1 MVSGQLSQGN
11 CMATAPKRFRWGFLV
26 VGAVLVGMILWLV
39 YGNKKPA
46 RNNAAPT
53 VAVTTTKAAL
63 RDFPVVVT
71 ALGAA
76 QAWQGV
82 VIRAQV
88 NGRLLSVPVKEG
100 AQVKKGQLLAE
111 IDPAPY
117 QATLMV
123 AQGAQRRDEAALE
136 QARIDLQ
143 RYQTLLAQNSIAKA
157 QVDTQG
163 ALVKQL
169 EGTVMVDKGQVAAA
183 QVNVNY
189 TRIVSPVDG
198 RVGVR
203 LVDAGNVV
211 STQDTQGILLVNE
224 VSPIAVTFT
233 VPQGDFQRLA
243 ALTDGFAKP
252 LSTQALS
259 QETGADLGTGEL
271 EVADNHVDAST
282 GTVQMKAKFL
292 NGDRKLWPG
301 QFVNVRMTVQTLQ
314 HAVTVPATAVNQGP
328 NGPFVFVVSHGEAGD
343 TARIQPVKVV
353 TTQDFT
359 AVIQDGVS
367 PGDTVVT
374 DGQLSLRPGSKVKE
388 RPAAGAGGP
397 GGPGGAEGRG
407 GGRRGGGG
415 KGRPPAS

>member
-1 MVSGQLSQGN
+1 
-11 CMATAPKRFRWGFLV
+11 MATAPKRFRWGFLV
-26 VGAVLVGMILWLV
+26 VGAILVGMIAWLV

-46 RNNAAPT
+46 RTNAAPV
-53 VAVTTTKAAL
+53 VAVTTTKAAV

-82 VIRAQV
+82 TIRAQV
-88 NGRLLSVPVKEG
+88 NGRLLTVPVAEG

-117 QATLMV
+117 RAALMQ
-123 AQGAQRRDEAALE
+123 AQGAERRDEAALE

-143 RYQTLLAQNSIAKA
+143 RYQTLLSQNSIAKA
-157 QVDTQG
+157 QADTQA

-169 EGTVMVDKGQVAAA
+169 EGTVMVDKGSVAAA

-203 LVDAGNVV
+203 LVDPGNIV
-211 STQDTQGILLVNE
+211 STSDTGGIIVVNE

-243 ALTDGFAKP
+243 NLSNGFSKP
-252 LSTQALS
+252 LVTQALS
-259 QETGADLGTGEL
+259 QETGAPLGVGTL
-271 EVADNHVDAST
+271 NIADNRVDPNT
-282 GTVQMKAKFL
+282 GTVQMKARFA
-292 NGDRKLWPG
+292 NADRKLWPG
-301 QFVNVRMTVQTLQ
+301 QFVNVRLTVQTLAN
-314 HAVTVPATAVNQGP
+314 AVTVPATAVNQGP
-328 NGPFVFVVSHGEAGD
+328 NGPFVFVVNQD
-343 TARIQPVKVV
+343 RARMQPVKVV

-359 AVIQDGVS
+359 AVIQEGIK

-374 DGQLSLRPGSKVKE
+374 DGQLSLRPGSKVRARGE
-388 RPAAGAGGP
+388 GAGG
-397 GGPGGAEGRG
+397 GGPGGRG
-407 GGRRGGGG
+407 GGRRGGGQGQGRGQSQGG
-415 KGRPPAS
+415 KPPAS

>member
-1 MVSGQLSQGN
+1 
-11 CMATAPKRFRWGFLV
+11 MATAPKRFRWGFLV
-26 VGAVLVGMILWLV
+26 VGALLVGMIAWLV

-46 RNNAAPT
+46 RTNPPQT
-53 VAVTTTKAAL
+53 VAVTTTKAAV

-82 VIRAQV
+82 TLRAQV

-100 AQVKKGQLLAE
+100 AQVRKGQVLAE

-117 QATLMV
+117 RAVLMQ
-123 AQGAQRRDEAALE
+123 AQGAERRDEAALE

-157 QVDTQG
+157 QADTQA

-169 EGTVMVDKGQVAAA
+169 EGTVMVDKGSVAAA

-189 TRIVSPVDG
+189 TRILSPVDG

-203 LVDAGNVV
+203 LVDAGNLV
-211 STQDTQGILLVNE
+211 STQDTQGIITINE
-224 VSPIAVTFT
+224 VTPIAVTFT

-243 ALTDGFAKP
+243 NLSGGFSKALA
-252 LSTQALS
+252 TQALS
-259 QETGADLGTGEL
+259 QETGALLGTGQL
-271 EVADNHVDAST
+271 IVADNNVDPST
-282 GTVQMKAKFL
+282 GTVKMKARFP
-292 NGDRKLWPG
+292 NEDRKLWPG
-301 QFVNVRMTVQTLQ
+301 QFVNVRMTVQTLE

-328 NGPFVFVVSHGEAGD
+328 NGPFVFVVNHEGAD
-343 TARIQPVKVV
+343 DRARIQPVKIV

-359 AVIQDGVS
+359 AVIQEGVK

-374 DGQLSLRPGSKVKE
+374 DGQLSLRAGSKVRQRAE
-388 RPAAGAGGP
+388 GAGGP
-397 GGPGGAEGRG
+397 GG
-407 GGRRGGGG
+407 GGGG
-415 KGRPPAS
+415 

>member
-1 MVSGQLSQGN
+1 
-11 CMATAPKRFRWGFLV
+11 MATAPKRFRWGFLV

-39 YGNKKPA
+39 YGNKKQT
-46 RNNAAPT
+46 RNNASPT
-53 VAVTTTKAAL
+53 VAVTTTKATL

-82 VIRAQV
+82 TIRAQV
-88 NGRLLSVPVKEG
+88 NGRLLNVPVKEG

-117 QATLMV
+117 QATLMQ

-136 QARIDLQ
+136 QAHIDLQ
-143 RYQTLLAQNSIAKA
+143 RYQTLLTQNSIAKQ
-157 QVDTQG
+157 QVDTQA

-169 EGTVMVDKGQVAAA
+169 EGTVMLDKGSVAAA

-203 LVDAGNVV
+203 LVDAGNIV
-211 STQDTQGILLVNE
+211 STQDTGGIIIVNE

-243 ALTDGFAKP
+243 NLSEGFSKALT
-252 LSTQALS
+252 TTALS
-259 QETGADLGTGEL
+259 QETGAQLGTGVL
-271 EVADNHVDAST
+271 VVADNRVDANT
-282 GTVQMKAKFL
+282 GTVQMKAKFP
-292 NGDRKLWPG
+292 NADSKLWPG

-314 HAVTVPATAVNQGP
+314 HAVTVPANAVNQGP
-328 NGPFVFVVSHGEAGD
+328 NGPFVFVVDAN
-343 TARIQPVKVV
+343 TARMQPVKVT

-359 AVIQDGVS
+359 AVIQEGVK

-374 DGQLSLRPGSKVKE
+374 DGQLSLRPGSKVHQ
-388 RPAAGAGGP
+388 RSASDGAGGP
-397 GGPGGAEGRG
+397 GAAGGRG
-407 GGRRGGGG
+407 GGRRGGGQG
-415 KGRPPAS
+415 QKEGRPPAS

>member
-1 MVSGQLSQGN
+1 
-11 CMATAPKRFRWGFLV
+11 MATAPRRFRWGFLV
-26 VGAVLVGMILWLV
+26 VGAILVGMIAWLV

-46 RNNAAPT
+46 RPNAAPV

-82 VIRAQV
+82 TIRAQV
-88 NGRLLSVPVKEG
+88 NGRLLNVPVAEG
-100 AQVKKGQLLAE
+100 ANVKKGQLLAE
-111 IDPAPY
+111 IDPASY
-117 QATLMV
+117 KAALMQ

-157 QVDTQG
+157 QVDTQA

-169 EGTVMVDKGQVAAA
+169 EGTVMVDKGSVAAA

-203 LVDAGNVV
+203 LVDPGNIV
-211 STQDTQGILLVNE
+211 SVNDTGGIIVVNE

-243 ALTDGFAKP
+243 NLSGGFSRPLT
-252 LSTQALS
+252 TQAMS
-259 QETGADLGTGEL
+259 QETGALLGVGQL
-271 EVADNHVDAST
+271 NIADNRVDPNT
-282 GTVQMKAKFL
+282 GTVQMKARFA
-292 NGDRKLWPG
+292 NADRKLWPG
-301 QFVNVRMTVQTLQ
+301 QFVNVRLTVQTLSN
-314 HAVTVPATAVNQGP
+314 AVTVPATAVNQGP
-328 NGPFVFVVSHGEAGD
+328 NGPFVFVVNHVSPTED
-343 TARIQPVKVV
+343 RARMQPVKVV

-359 AVIQDGVS
+359 AVIQEGVK

-374 DGQLSLRPGSKVKE
+374 DGQLSLRPGSKVRARGE
-388 RPAAGAGGP
+388 GGAGGP
-397 GGPGGAEGRG
+397 GGRG
-407 GGRRGGGG
+407 GGRRGGGQGRG
-415 KGRPPAS
+415 KPPAS

>member
-1 MVSGQLSQGN
+1 
-11 CMATAPKRFRWGFLV
+11 MATAPKRFRWGFLV
-26 VGAVLVGMILWLV
+26 VAAVLVGMILWLV

-46 RNNAAPT
+46 RTNAAQT
-53 VAVTTTKAAL
+53 VAVTTTKAAV

-82 VIRAQV
+82 TIRAQV

-100 AQVKKGQLLAE
+100 AHVKKGQLLAE

-117 QATLMV
+117 RATLMQ
-123 AQGAQRRDEAALE
+123 AQGAERRDQAALE

-143 RYQTLLAQNSIAKA
+143 RYQTLLTQNSIAKQ
-157 QVDTQG
+157 QVDTQA

-169 EGTVMVDKGQVAAA
+169 EGTVMLDKGQVAAA
-183 QVNVNY
+183 QVNVDY

-203 LVDAGNVV
+203 LVDAGNLV
-211 STQDTQGILLVNE
+211 STTDTGGIIIVNE
-224 VSPIAVTFT
+224 VTPIAVTFT

-243 ALTDGFAKP
+243 NLSGGFSKP
-252 LSTQALS
+252 LVTQALS
-259 QETGADLGTGEL
+259 QETGAQLGTGEL
-271 EVADNHVDAST
+271 IVADNRVDPNT
-282 GTVQMKAKFL
+282 GTVQMKAKFP
-292 NGDRKLWPG
+292 NGDSKLWPG
-301 QFVNVRMTVQTLQ
+301 QFVNVRMTVQTLE

-328 NGPFVFVVSHGEAGD
+328 NGPFVFVVEGASD
-343 TARIQPVKVV
+343 TARMQPVKVT

-359 AVIQDGVS
+359 AVIQEGIK

-374 DGQLSLRPGSKVKE
+374 DGQLSLRPGSKV
-388 RPAAGAGGP
+388 RMRSAGGAGGAGGP
-397 GGPGGAEGRG
+397 AGGGGHRG
-407 GGRRGGGG
+407 GGKQGQG
-415 KGRPPAS
+415 KPPAS